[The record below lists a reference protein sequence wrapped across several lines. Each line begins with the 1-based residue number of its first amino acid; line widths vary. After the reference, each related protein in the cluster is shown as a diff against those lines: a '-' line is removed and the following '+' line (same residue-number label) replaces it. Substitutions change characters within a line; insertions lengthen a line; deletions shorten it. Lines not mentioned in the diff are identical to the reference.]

1 MCLFEY
7 VCVCLCVHLCVCL
20 RVCLCVSWCVVGV
33 FVCVFECVFVSV
45 CGFVCVFLCCTKPTN
60 YYIAFCGCL
69 FIHISSTGRGC
80 SRSSRS
86 SIFIVS
92 NTVAVATV
100 VAFLSLLLVLQ
111 LL

>member
-1 MCLFEY
+1 M
-7 VCVCLCVHLCVCL
+7 
-20 RVCLCVSWCVVGV
+20 
-33 FVCVFECVFVSV
+33 FVCVFECVSVSV
-45 CGFVCVFLCCTKPTN
+45 CGFLFVFLCCTKPTN

-69 FIHISSTGRGC
+69 FTHSSSTGSGC
-80 SRSSRS
+80 SCTSRSSV
-86 SIFIVS
+86 FIVS